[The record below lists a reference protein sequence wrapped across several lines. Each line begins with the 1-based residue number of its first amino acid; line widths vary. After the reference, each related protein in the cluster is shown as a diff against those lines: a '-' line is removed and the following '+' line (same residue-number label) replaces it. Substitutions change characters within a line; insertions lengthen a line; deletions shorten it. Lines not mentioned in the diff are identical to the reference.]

1 MKNNII
7 SKIAARV
14 LLGMACTLALPAM
27 AQPVWKGYSFVSA
40 ANHPSYQHL
49 ESLAKEFESLS
60 GGAVETKVNVGGSLP
75 IPGTSITQA
84 VGEGTLTFAHDLFF
98 TGSVQLG
105 GLTML
110 PMLASTHAEYQKAAE
125 IIEPYLAAE
134 LKKRGV
140 TLLATYNFPQQTIW
154 SVSKVTSIDD
164 LKGKKIRVGNGQ
176 VAEFMRRVG
185 AIPVTLSTGD
195 VAPALERSVIEGVV
209 TASAG
214 GGRLWGDMLKSN
226 LRLNLNYDLVLV
238 TVNSRAFERL
248 PADVQEKF
256 QAAARKHA
264 DDLTQAIAV
273 LEDETTEQLKANGL
287 VVSTVSEASREALA
301 AQMKDYWDEW
311 AENTGPEAVQALAKF
326 REEVGK

>member
-1 MKNNII
+1 MKYGLFT
-7 SKIAARV
+7 KIAARL
-14 LLGMACTLALPAM
+14 LLGVFAVVALPAV
-27 AQPVWKGYSFVSA
+27 AQPLWKGYSFVSV
-40 ANHPSYQHL
+40 ANHPSYLHL
-49 ESLAKEFESLS
+49 ESLAKEFERLS
-60 GGAVETKVNVGGSLP
+60 GGKVQTKVNVGGSLP

-98 TGSVQLG
+98 TGTVRLG

-110 PMLASTHAEYQKAAE
+110 PMLAATHAEYQKAAE

-154 SVSKVTSIDD
+154 SVSKVTSVDD
-164 LKGKKIRVGNGQ
+164 LKGRKIRVGNAQ

-185 AIPVTLSTGD
+185 AIPVTLATGD

-238 TVNSRAFERL
+238 TVNSKAYERL
-248 PADVQEKF
+248 PTDVQVKF

-264 DDLTQAIAV
+264 AELSQAIAA
-273 LEDETTEQLKANGL
+273 LEDETTEQLKAKGL

-301 AQMKDYWDEW
+301 AQMKDYWEQW
-311 AENTGPEAVQALAKF
+311 AKDTGPEAVQALAKF
-326 REEVGK
+326 RKEVGK